1 MTQMGFPFSFAG
13 TILPVV
19 VLVVVIAVIVALVRR
34 RRGGEEEPG
43 IGTLRRLYYYGLSFV
58 ALMVAASGI
67 VLLVDYVADRLYPS
81 EIVRQGETQAA
92 LAVALTVVA
101 TPIWFLHW
109 RMAQKS
115 VREFPAE
122 SRVLSRRIYLYSVL
136 GVSAVLTAS
145 GLTWLLAWLLGAGS
159 FNGLQIAFPVIWGG
173 IWGLHWWVRDVDAV
187 PKAVGDS
194 VHRLY
199 LYGTSVFS
207 LSMLAVGVGVVLAL
221 LLGAAYH
228 TLFGTELLPAA
239 GTSLWRDNT
248 RIALAIA
255 LVGGG
260 FWWWHWHRVAP
271 GDIGSALRSAYLYL
285 FAILSGAATVVVCFS
300 VLLYTVLQWLMGSP
314 EVPGA
319 AVHFQVLP
327 GLISALAVGTG
338 LWGYHWA
345 LVQDESRNAARRLP
359 ATRRVYRYLVTAL
372 GLGTLAV
379 GLVIGVAVVLGLLV
393 PASGQPLLASQ
404 WWRNPLTLAIT
415 LLVVGIPL
423 WSFYWFGAQK
433 DAKTAP
439 REEGAALSRRV
450 FLYLVF
456 GIAVLLSLG
465 NLIALLF
472 IFLRALLDGQIST
485 QVVHESKWA
494 IGMLLMAGAISGY
507 YWLVLREDHRAIA
520 P

>member
-1 MTQMGFPFSFAG
+1 MGFPFRFAS

-19 VLVVVIAVIVALVRR
+19 ILVIVIAVIVALVRR
-34 RRGGEEEPG
+34 RSGGEEEPG
-43 IGTLRRLYYYGLSFV
+43 IGTLKRLYYYGLSFV

-67 VLLVDYVADRLYPS
+67 VLLVDYIADRLYPS
-81 EIVRQGETQAA
+81 EIVRQGGTQAA

-109 RMAQKS
+109 RMAQRS
-115 VREFPAE
+115 VQEFPAE
-122 SRVLSRRIYLYSVL
+122 SRAFSRSLYLYSVL

-145 GLTWLLAWLLGAGS
+145 GIAWLLGWLLGAES
-159 FNGLQIAFPVIWGG
+159 FNGLQVAFPVIWGG
-173 IWGLHWWVRDVDAV
+173 IWGLHWWAQSAGAV
-187 PKAVGDS
+187 PQAVGDS
-194 VHRLY
+194 VRRLY
-199 LYGTSVFS
+199 VYGTSVFS
-207 LSMLAVGVGVVLAL
+207 LSMLVVGIGVVLAQ
-221 LLGAAYH
+221 LLGEAYD

-239 GTSLWRDNT
+239 GTSLWRDST
-248 RIALAIA
+248 RIAVAIA

-260 FWWWHWHRVAP
+260 FWWWHWHRIAP

-285 FAILSGAATVVVCFS
+285 FAILGGAATVVVCFS

-314 EVPGA
+314 EVAGA
-319 AVHFQVLP
+319 AAHFRVLP

-345 LVQDESRNAARRLP
+345 LAQDESRNAAGRLL
-359 ATRRVYRYLVTAL
+359 ATRRVYRYLVAGL

-379 GLVIGVAVVLGLLV
+379 GLVISVAVVLGLLA
-393 PASGQPLLASQ
+393 PASGQLLRASQ

-415 LLVVGIPL
+415 LLVVGTPL
-423 WSFYWFGAQK
+423 WSFYWFGAQR

-439 REEGAALSRRV
+439 REEGSALSRRV

-472 IFLRALLDGQIST
+472 IFLRALLDGQLSP
-485 QVVHESKWA
+485 QLVYEAKWA

-507 YWLVLREDHRAIA
+507 YWLVLREHQRTIA